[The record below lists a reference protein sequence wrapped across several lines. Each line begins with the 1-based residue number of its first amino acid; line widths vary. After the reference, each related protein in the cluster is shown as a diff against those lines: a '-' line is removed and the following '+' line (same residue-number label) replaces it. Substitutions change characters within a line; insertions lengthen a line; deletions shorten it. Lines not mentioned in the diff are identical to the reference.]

1 MTTRITTAALA
12 AALLLGGTSLAAAQT
27 SSGTAPAT
35 GAGAGTNSPSNVTAQ
50 PNAPTAQQEQQGRP
64 REASGS
70 SGSSQQSGDG
80 QITPGANSFTEAQAK
95 SRIESMGYQQ
105 VTNLKKDP
113 NTSVW
118 SGDATKEGKQVQVQ
132 LDYQGDVV
140 AK

>member
-1 MTTRITTAALA
+1 MTTRITTALA
-12 AALLLGGTSLAAAQT
+12 AALLLGGTSLAVAQT
-27 SSGTAPAT
+27 SSGSAPAS
-35 GAGAGTNSPSNVTAQ
+35 GAGAGTNSPSNATAR
-50 PNAPTAQQEQQGRP
+50 PNAPAAQQDRQGQP
-64 REASGS
+64 REATGS

-80 QITPGANSFTEAQAK
+80 KITPGANSFTESQAK

-118 SGDATKEGKQVQVQ
+118 TGNATKDGKQVQVQ

-140 AK
+140 GK